1 MPSTICGSASSTS
14 MEAGRGFMAIEL
26 VNDFAGAHGIA
37 EVLQGF
43 VFRGEVDALHAR
55 PLFSMAFMTVSMS
68 DCSASSDTYA
78 VMETLSST
86 DFTALSTI
94 RPPTRKMPMMS
105 RDRKIVII
113 EPSVVERF
121 RRKARERFFEE
132 VEKTRHRNRTHPY
145 LGRGSTGRCRE
156 Q

>member
-1 MPSTICGSASSTS
+1 MELLKFCRASS
-14 MEAGRGFMAIEL
+14 
-26 VNDFAGAHGIA
+26 
-37 EVLQGF
+37 F
-43 VFRGEVDALHAR
+43 VVKPTLCT
-55 PLFSMAFMTVSMS
+55 PSIFSMAFMTVSMS

-86 DFTALSTI
+86 DFTVLSTI

-121 RRKARERFFEE
+121 RVKP
-132 VEKTRHRNRTHPY
+132 VSDSLKK
-145 LGRGSTGRCRE
+145 
-156 Q
+156 